1 MYIQKNSEKIH
12 YLIGQRVFKKRKEL
26 GYTGSELAQLLG
38 VSQQQVSRY
47 ERGKNRVDLL
57 HLFEIS
63 IALNTPMNWF
73 LEDVTAQLECFLT
86 GETDASADKTRRP
99 IDMKDAL
106 QLRADT
112 ILNLIES

>member
-26 GYTGSELAQLLG
+26 GYTGSDLAQLLG

-63 IALNTPMNWF
+63 IALNTPINWF
-73 LEDVTAQLECFLT
+73 LEDITEQLGYLLT
-86 GETDASADKTRRP
+86 EETESLVDKTRNP
-99 IDMKDAL
+99 IDMQDAIQL
-106 QLRADT
+106 QAET
-112 ILNLIES
+112 TLNLLRS